1 MSFADT
7 LRTWQESLQDFDIN
21 DLDFENIGSWPTPIK
36 AVTWVLV
43 FAIVVFGL
51 YKYDISDL
59 QKQLNSVQTKESQ
72 LKDEFKKK
80 AFEAANLVAYREQM
94 KEMEQSFSALV
105 GQLPNDTEVPG
116 LLEDITNK
124 GVGNGLEFQSIEL
137 RPEKKTEV
145 YVELPINI
153 IAEGTYHDLGAFISG
168 VAGLPRIVTLHDFK
182 ITPVPDSSALEMQIL
197 AKTYRYSE
205 EEDEPKPVPKKSKK
219 KNKKGRK

>member
-1 MSFADT
+1 MSFADS

-36 AVTWVLV
+36 AITWVLV

-59 QKQLNSVQTKESQ
+59 QNQLASVQVKEKQLREEYS
-72 LKDEFKKK
+72 KK
-80 AFEAANLVAYREQM
+80 AFEAANLDRYRAQM

-124 GVGNGLEFQSIEL
+124 GVGNGLEFQSIDL
-137 RPEKKTEV
+137 KSEKQTEV
-145 YVELPINI
+145 YVELPIDI
-153 IAEGTYHDLGAFISG
+153 TVHGTYHDLGAFVSG

-182 ITPVPDSSALEMQIL
+182 ITPVPNSSTLEMRIL

-205 EEDEPKPVPKKSKK
+205 EEDKPKPTKANKK
-219 KNKKGRK
+219 KKKGRK

>member
-1 MSFADT
+1 MSFADS

-21 DLDFENIGSWPTPIK
+21 DLDFENIGSWPTPVK
-36 AVTWVLV
+36 AITWVLV

-51 YKYDISDL
+51 YKYDIESL
-59 QKQLNSVQTKESQ
+59 QNQLSAVRAKEEQ
-72 LKDEFKKK
+72 LKQEFQKK
-80 AFEAANLVAYREQM
+80 AFEAANLENYREQM

-137 RPEKKTEV
+137 QPERQTEV
-145 YVELPINI
+145 YVELPINLI
-153 IAEGTYHDLGAFISG
+153 VHGTYHDMGAFVSG
-168 VAGLPRIVTLHDFK
+168 VAGLPRIVTLHDFT
-182 ITPVPDSSALEMQIL
+182 IRPVADSPALEMRIL

-205 EEDEPKPVPKKSKK
+205 DENNNASRKAKN
-219 KNKKGRK
+219 NKKRGGK

>member
-1 MSFADT
+1 MSFADS

-21 DLDFENIGSWPTPIK
+21 DLDLENIGSWPTPIK
-36 AVTWVLV
+36 AITWILV
-43 FAIVVFGL
+43 FAIVVFGV
-51 YKYDISDL
+51 YKYDIADL
-59 QKQLNSVQTKESQ
+59 QKQLASVQAKEVQ
-72 LKDEFKKK
+72 LKDEFQKK
-80 AFEAANLVAYREQM
+80 AFEAANLENYRAQM

-137 RPEKKTEV
+137 RPEKQSEV

-153 IAEGTYHDLGAFISG
+153 VVRGTYHDLGAFVSG
-168 VAGLPRIVTLHDFK
+168 VAGLPRIVTLHDFTIK
-182 ITPVPDSSALEMQIL
+182 PVPESSTLEMQIL

-205 EEDEPKPVPKKSKK
+205 EDDTKSKSKK
-219 KNKKGRK
+219 DNKRGRK